1 MEKQETK
8 ALMMRY
14 DDRYSAECNCIGE
27 HVSGNE
33 RYSVLKIELLF

>member
-8 ALMMRY
+8 TLMMRY
-14 DDRYSAECNCIGE
+14 DDRYGAECNCIGE

-33 RYSVLKIELLF
+33 RYSA